1 MHVNRKKRK
10 NKKLCIDAL
19 KSNNSKIKSVTYDV
33 ASEKIESKSIE
44 SDQLRK
50 KYHFCRQQ
58 IVNNDADKKI
68 ERLKRKLRN
77 SLMIGELVYVLAE
90 RQRKNDAPQRL
101 YKNTTEINHF
111 SIRTKYL

>member
-44 SDQLRK
+44 SDQLRE

-58 IVNNDADKKI
+58 IVKNDADKKI